1 MLYSSA
7 VDPATL
13 ALLRELMP
21 LDVFKDLRLVGG
33 TALALQIGHRN
44 SVDLDL
50 FGRLDMAPFELGNPF
65 MGTLSAL
72 KIRNSPNI
80 KVYLINNIKVDIVN
94 YGYDWL
100 DKPLLEDGLRL
111 ATIKDI
117 SAMKLAAITGRGTK
131 KDFIDLSFLLDIL
144 SLKEMMR
151 NYLNKYQDGSEF
163 MVLKSLGYFVDAE
176 LDEMPFM
183 IKVCSWEEVKS
194 KIVAEL
200 KNYVKN

>member
-21 LDVFKDLRLVGG
+21 LDVFKDVRLVGG

-50 FGRLDMAPFELGNPF
+50 FGRLDMEPFELGNPF
-65 MGTLSAL
+65 TGTLSAL

-117 SAMKLAAITGRGTK
+117 SAMKLAAITRRGTK

-151 NYLNKYQDGSEF
+151 NYLKKYQDGSEF

-183 IKVCSWEEVKS
+183 IKVRSWEEVKS

>member
-1 MLYSSA
+1 MLHYSA

-13 ALLRELMP
+13 ALLRALMP
-21 LDVFKDLRLVGG
+21 LDIFKNARLVGG
-33 TALALQIGHRN
+33 TSLALQIGHRK

-50 FGRLDMAPFELGNPF
+50 FGRLVMDPFELGNPF
-65 MGTLSAL
+65 SANLSVR
-72 KIRNSPNI
+72 KISNSPNI

-100 DKPLLEDGLRL
+100 DEPLHEDGLRL

-151 NYLNKYQDGSEF
+151 NYLTKYHDGSEF

-176 LDEMPFM
+176 LDEIPFM
-183 IKVCSWEEVKS
+183 LRGRSWEVVKS
-194 KIVAEL
+194 KIVTEL
-200 KNYVKN
+200 KNYVQK

>member
-1 MLYSSA
+1 MLYYSA

-21 LDVFKDLRLVGG
+21 LDVFKNTRLVGG

-50 FGRLDMAPFELGNPF
+50 FGRLDMEPFELGNPF
-65 MGTLSAL
+65 TGNLSAL

-80 KVYLINNIKVDIVN
+80 KVYLINDIKVDVVN

-100 DKPLLEDGLRL
+100 DEPLIKDGLRL
-111 ATIKDI
+111 ATLRDI

-131 KDFIDLSFLLDIL
+131 KDFVDLSFLLDIL
-144 SLKEMMR
+144 SLKEMMS
-151 NYLNKYQDGSEF
+151 NYLTKYHDGSEF

-183 IKVCSWEEVKS
+183 VKVRSWEEVKG
-194 KIVAEL
+194 KIVTEL
-200 KNYVKN
+200 KNYLKY